1 MTAHNWR
8 TIRSRLTDT
17 GIADPMVDLPSMHR
31 LLDAAEKL
39 AIEGVTSECKT
50 AKEAQNAVRSL
61 FDKLYKPD
69 TPVAAAL
76 NGEGYLPPPPGFS
89 DEEVEASFDAFL
101 AQPR

>member
-1 MTAHNWR
+1 MTATNWR

-17 GIADPMVDLPSMHR
+17 GIADPMVEFSSMHR

-39 AIEGVTSECKT
+39 AIESATAEAKT
-50 AKEAQNAVRSL
+50 ATEARAAVRSL
-61 FDKLYKPD
+61 WDKLYKPD
-69 TPVAAAL
+69 TPVAAQL

-101 AQPR
+101 SQPR